1 MLGMCYDSTIY
12 SNTSVQTV
20 VPGFEY
26 QDHDFMPAVA
36 LHELVTAE
44 QENELRWLLSARA

>member
-1 MLGMCYDSTIY
+1 MLAPITL
-12 SNTSVQTV
+12 TLPKQTV

-26 QDHDFMPAVA
+26 QDHDFLPAAA
-36 LHELVTAE
+36 LHDLVTAE